1 LGIIDYLTGPWFAFS
16 IFYLIPVSIVAWF
29 VNRWAGILISIASV
43 ITWLIADLVWK
54 MSYPN
59 SAIPYWNAAMRLGL
73 FLIVVFFMSEF
84 RELNQR
90 LEERVAER
98 TAAIEGEVAERKRA
112 EEALRKAHEEL
123 EIQVQERT
131 AELAKANEALRAE
144 IEERNQIE
152 MVLRESEERLRL
164 VAEGVK
170 DYAIFMLDTGGYVVS
185 WNAGAEHIKGHKSE
199 EIIGK
204 HFSIFYP
211 QEDIEY
217 GKPQHNLDMAMR
229 DGHYEDE
236 GWRVRKDGSRFWA
249 NVVITALRDE
259 YGNLRGFSK
268 VTRDITERKQM
279 EEALKKAHSELEMR
293 VHERT
298 AELLK
303 AR

>member
-1 LGIIDYLTGPWFAFS
+1 
-16 IFYLIPVSIVAWF
+16 
-29 VNRWAGILISIASV
+29 
-43 ITWLIADLVWK
+43 

-59 SAIPYWNAAMRLGL
+59 SAIPYWNAAMRLGF

-98 TAAIEGEVAERKRA
+98 TAAIEGEVAEQKRA
-112 EEALRKAHEEL
+112 EEAPRKAHDEL
-123 EIQVQERT
+123 EIRVQERT

-144 IEERNQIE
+144 IAERNQIE
-152 MVLRESEERLRL
+152 MALRESEEPLRL

-170 DYAIFMLDTGGYVVS
+170 DYAIFMLDAGGYIVS
-185 WNAGAEHIKGHKSE
+185 WNAGAEHIKGYKSE
-199 EIIGK
+199 KIIGK

-211 QEDIEY
+211 QEDIEH
-217 GKPQHNLDMAMR
+217 GRLQHNLDIAVAE
-229 DGHYEDE
+229 GHYEDE

-268 VTRDITERKQM
+268 VTRDITERKRIT
-279 EEALKKAHSELEMR
+279 EEEIHNPQSLGLLGMREHALLFGGRIKFTGCQGRGTTVTLRIPIEGEAS
-293 VHERT
+293 
-298 AELLK
+298 
-303 AR
+303 